1 MTKTAV
7 VSCMRNE
14 GPFLL
19 EWIAYH
25 RAIGFDDVI
34 VITND
39 CTDGSDQMLDRL
51 AQLGIVTHIRNAVS
65 QGDAPQ
71 ISGMRLAM
79 AHPIV
84 SSADWVLHID
94 ADEFLNVRIGSRM
107 VEELLEPNDFS
118 DLIAVMWRA
127 FGNSGKFYW
136 RGGSVLSSFVQTQRR
151 PRQSNAGHKSF
162 FRPGRFGRCI
172 DHMPKDPVST
182 SAICV
187 NAKGDVISN
196 KAIYQPNQSRFR
208 VADDHLTWENAC
220 INHYAIRS
228 TDIFLMKNDRGDGM
242 ANRRNKYFL
251 NSNFFKRQ
259 NKNEVFE
266 YDILEVLPRASQELN
281 LILQDDEVRRLDY
294 YTLECF
300 LARRD
305 EILTPDRIAEWT
317 EAN

>member
-1 MTKTAV
+1 
-7 VSCMRNE
+7 MRNE

-19 EWIAYH
+19 EWVAYQ
-25 RAIGFDDVI
+25 RAIGFGDVI

-51 AQLGIVTHIRNAVS
+51 AQLGIVTHIKNTVLL
-65 QGDAPQ
+65 GEAPQ

-79 AHPIV
+79 AHPTV
-84 SSADWVLHID
+84 RSADWVLHID
-94 ADEFLNVRIGSRM
+94 ADEFLNIQSGSRM
-107 VEELLEPNDFS
+107 IEELLEPNDFA
-118 DLIAVMWRA
+118 DLIALLWRA
-127 FGNSGKFYW
+127 FGNSGMFYW
-136 RGGSVLSSFVQTQRR
+136 RGGRVMSSFVKTQRR
-151 PRQSNAGHKSF
+151 PRQANAGHKSF
-162 FRPGRFGRCI
+162 FRPSKFGRCI
-172 DHMPKDPVST
+172 DHMPKDPVSEN
-182 SAICV
+182 AICV

-228 TDIFLMKNDRGDGM
+228 TDTFLMKNDRGDGM

-251 NSNFFKRQ
+251 NSHFFNRQ

-266 YDILEVLPRASQELN
+266 YGILELLPRVSRELN
-281 LILQDDEVRRLDY
+281 MMMQDDEIRRLDLNA
-294 YTLECF
+294 LECF

-305 EILTPDRIAEWT
+305 EVLTPDRIEEWT